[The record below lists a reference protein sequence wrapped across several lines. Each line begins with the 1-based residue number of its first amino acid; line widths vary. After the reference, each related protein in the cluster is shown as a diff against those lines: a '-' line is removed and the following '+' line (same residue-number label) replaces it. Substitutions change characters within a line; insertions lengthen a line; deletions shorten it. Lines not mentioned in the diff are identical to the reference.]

1 MMVICFSL
9 GIVVGMIILLIYLKY
24 EKVKW
29 KEKFEHESRISQLVE
44 RSKDIIYYYELKP
57 EYKHRYTSPSVE
69 HFLGN
74 GTLAALENDS
84 NTPFDIIHPD
94 DYEIMYKKVTGDID
108 YNKGIIQRLR
118 DTEGN
123 YKWFEEYTTPIYEN
137 GELIAV
143 QGIMRNID
151 EKVKLEQDLEY
162 RITHDVLTEIYNRDF
177 FERMMEKYNKDFDT
191 AVAIVL
197 CDLDELK
204 CLNDNYGHKKGDI
217 LIKESAQLLNQ
228 HFSENAIVSRVGGDE
243 FAIILVNTEQTQVEL
258 LCNKLSKEI
267 SKYNVSS
274 KDIEIKMSVGYAYSE
289 HSIGEMEHL
298 FTKADQHMYQN
309 KRAKKQK
316 QLS

>member
-1 MMVICFSL
+1 MVYFSL
-9 GIVVGMIILLIYLKY
+9 GIIVGTIILLILYIKY
-24 EKVKW
+24 EKAKR
-29 KEKFEHESRISQLVE
+29 KDKIKHENKIFQLVE

-57 EYKHRYTSPSVE
+57 KYKHRYTSPSVE
-69 HFLGN
+69 HFLGK
-74 GTLAALENDS
+74 GTLAALENNP

-94 DYEIMYKKVTGDID
+94 DYEIMYKKTTGDID

-123 YKWFEEYTTPIYEN
+123 YKWFEEYATPIYEN

-151 EKVKLEQDLEY
+151 EKVKLEQDLQY
-162 RITHDVLTEIYNRDF
+162 RITHDVLTDIYNRDF
-177 FERMMEKYNKDFDT
+177 FERTMEKYDKDFDT
-191 AVAIVL
+191 TVAIIL

-204 CLNDNYGHKKGDI
+204 YLNDNYGHKKGDI

-228 HFSENAIVSRVGGDE
+228 HFSENAIVSRIGGDE
-243 FAIILVNTEQTQVEL
+243 FAIILVNIEQAQVES
-258 LCNKLSKEI
+258 LCKKLSEEI
-267 SKYNVSS
+267 TKYNVSS
-274 KDIEIKMSVGYAYSE
+274 EDIEIKMSVGYAYSE

-298 FTKADQHMYQN
+298 FTEADQHMYQD